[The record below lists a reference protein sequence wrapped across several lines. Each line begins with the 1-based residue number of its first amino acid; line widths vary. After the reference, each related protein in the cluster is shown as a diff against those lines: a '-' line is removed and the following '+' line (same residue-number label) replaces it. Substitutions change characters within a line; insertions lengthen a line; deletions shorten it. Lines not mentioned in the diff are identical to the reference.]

1 MKNKDIFD
9 QKIEMY
15 IDNRLRLYLEKNGG
29 ISKFFNKLIAIPYE
43 SSEKKSQNR
52 FKFYQEDFA
61 GANEQLIKFEKFLSS
76 KSFLVGI
83 TELHFDKNFKPVW
96 TFIINWNDRDQL
108 DEFLAD
114 NACFSFTITV
124 SEDFRKI
131 NYFKEVFKKK
141 ILETSSLWTYL
152 SDEIKK

>member
-29 ISKFFNKLIAIPYE
+29 ISKFFNKLIVIPYE
-43 SSEKKSQNR
+43 PSEKKPLNK
-52 FKFYQEDFA
+52 FEFYQEDFA
-61 GANEQLIKFEKFLSS
+61 GANEQFIKFERFLSS
-76 KSFLVGI
+76 QSFLVGI
-83 TELHFDKNFKPVW
+83 TEIYFDKNFKPVW
-96 TFIINWNDRDQL
+96 TFIINWNDIEQL
-108 DEFLAD
+108 GEFLAD
-114 NACFSFTITV
+114 NACFSFTVTV

-131 NYFKEVFKKK
+131 NYFKEIFKKR
-141 ILETSSLWTYL
+141 IPETSSLWTYL